1 MIRQNVPPPIVPP
14 RSHLRTMSAHPMSPE
29 GSASSSSAHS
39 HSAGAGHY
47 QQRQYVLDVA
57 PPMPQ
62 RPSATDDEIEVI
74 SFGSTAPKR
83 KTERAGSFPS
93 QGRDPF
99 KVRDGLQ
106 PRKASSGVYTPNTF
120 PGVRSETSSL
130 SRTPSN
136 VSTAS
141 SQLSP
146 SPMSNS
152 NRASRGF
159 SGLKRISVG
168 FGSSSSSTQQQ
179 QRNSFISSPT
189 VVSVPPS
196 LSERGLTPVARQAST
211 SSSGHTD
218 HTSYTTSTAP
228 TDRSGRRFGHSPTSS
243 THSASSISPPATPT
257 TPTESKAGIVDPNN
271 SSPDF
276 DKASSSSSPTAGP
289 KRTRR
294 KPVPQMDVD
303 LISRL
308 ERLEMEAK

>member
-14 RSHLRTMSAHPMSPE
+14 RSHLRTMSAHPMSPSS
-29 GSASSSSAHS
+29 SASSSSAHS
-39 HSAGAGHY
+39 HSAGAGAGLN

-62 RPSATDDEIEVI
+62 RPSTTDDEIEVI
-74 SFGSTAPKR
+74 SFGSAAPKR

-93 QGRDPF
+93 QSRDPF

-120 PGVRSETSSL
+120 PGASARSETSSL

-146 SPMSNS
+146 PPMCNS
-152 NRASRGF
+152 NRASRL

-168 FGSSSSSTQQQ
+168 FGHSS
-179 QRNSFISSPT
+179 QRNSVISSPT
-189 VVSVPPS
+189 AVSVPS
-196 LSERGLTPVARQAST
+196 TLGDRALMPVARQAS
-211 SSSGHTD
+211 SSSSHTD
-218 HTSYTTSTAP
+218 HSFAASTP
-228 TDRSGRRFGHSPTSS
+228 SMTTDRSGRRYGHSPTSS

-257 TPTESKAGIVDPNN
+257 TPTESKAGIVDHN
-271 SSPDF
+271 SSPDL
-276 DKASSSSSPTAGP
+276 DKASSASSPTGP

-294 KPVPQMDVD
+294 KPVPQMDED

>member
-1 MIRQNVPPPIVPP
+1 
-14 RSHLRTMSAHPMSPE
+14 MSAHPMSPSS
-29 GSASSSSAHS
+29 SASSSSAHS
-39 HSAGAGHY
+39 NSNGAIQ
-47 QQRQYVLDVA
+47 QQRQYVLEVA

-62 RPSATDDEIEVI
+62 RPSAADEEIEVI
-74 SFGSTAPKR
+74 SFGSAAPKR

-93 QGRDPF
+93 QSRDPF

-120 PGVRSETSSL
+120 PGARSETSSL
-130 SRTPSN
+130 TRSPSN

-146 SPMSNS
+146 PPMCNS
-152 NRASRGF
+152 NRASRL

-168 FGSSSSSTQQQ
+168 FGHHHGHGHGQ
-179 QRNSFISSPT
+179 QRNSVISSPT
-189 VVSVPPS
+189 VVSVPSS
-196 LSERGLTPVARQAST
+196 LGDRALTPVARQAS

-218 HTSYTTSTAP
+218 RTSSSFAASSATDST
-228 TDRSGRRFGHSPTSS
+228 GRRYGHSPTSS

-271 SSPDF
+271 SSPDL
-276 DKASSSSSPTAGP
+276 DKASSSSSPTGP

-303 LISRL
+303 LITRL
-308 ERLEMEAK
+308 ERLEMESK